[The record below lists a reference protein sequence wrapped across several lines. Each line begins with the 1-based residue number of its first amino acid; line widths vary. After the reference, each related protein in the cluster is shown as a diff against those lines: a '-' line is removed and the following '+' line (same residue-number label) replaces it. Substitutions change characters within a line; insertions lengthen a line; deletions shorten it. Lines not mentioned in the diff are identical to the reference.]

1 MITQD
6 SKDIAIIGYS
16 GHGLV
21 VVDIFL
27 CARRSVKAYCDN
39 EEKQWNPYQLCYLGS
54 ESDEITRKRLESF
67 QYFIAIGHNGIR
79 RKIYDTLFPLLGEPI
94 NAIHPSAVI
103 SDAVQFTGGVMVAAN
118 ASINPF
124 AEIGTGV
131 FCNTGSVIEHEC
143 KIGDFVHIA
152 PGAVLNGNVTV
163 GEGSFVGANCVVRQ
177 GVVIGKNVTIGAG
190 TVVLENI
197 EDGLTV
203 VGNPQ
208 RTLK

>member
-1 MITQD
+1 MSVIDQ
-6 SKDIAIIGYS
+6 KEVAIIGYS

-21 VVDIFL
+21 VIDIFQ
-27 CARRSVKAYCDN
+27 CAGRKVSAYCDT
-39 EEKQWNPYQLCYLGS
+39 EEKQWNPYNLKYLGS
-54 ESDEITRKRLESF
+54 ESNGEVKEKLRKYD
-67 QYFIAIGHNGIR
+67 YFMAIGHNGIR
-79 RKIYDTLFPLLGEPI
+79 KKIYLALYDLLGDPP
-94 NAIHPSAVI
+94 NAIHPSATI
-103 SDAVQFTGGVMVAAN
+103 SGAAKLKRGVMVAAN

-131 FCNTGSVIEHEC
+131 ICNTGSVIEHEC
-143 KIGDFVHIA
+143 RIGDFVHIA

-163 GEGSFVGANCVVRQ
+163 GDGSFVGANSVVRQ

-190 TVVLENI
+190 AVVLENI